1 MAGQS
6 SATIDFG
13 STPVAEAVFT
23 ITDASITATSA
34 VECFVQADSTVDN
47 DVDAHRAAGRSFR
60 MAPTPAAGS
69 FSLDVMCLIGLC
81 TGTFKIRYAYA

>member
-13 STPVAEAVFT
+13 STPTDGGTFT

-34 VECFVQADSTVDN
+34 VECFVQGDSTADN

-60 MAPTPAAGS
+60 MVPTPAAGS
-69 FSLDVMCLIGLC
+69 FSLDVLCMAGLC